1 MYYSLP
7 TDLQLIPIH
16 RISPST
22 FCAFKKCTLHGTLAM
37 SKIPKMLPS
46 SPNAYIGSI
55 IHETIKMA
63 KEGKISEKNDFE
75 SIWSELV
82 DKKEKA
88 MAKSWIE
95 KHLVPIKK
103 YSTDYEVK
111 KLLCKKFINNL
122 SLEKQKLRQYSSISE
137 KFILQRRNEIWLQST
152 DGKVGGYVDT
162 IIPTENG
169 DIIID
174 YKTGKYIEEPSG
186 KNDPTVK
193 EEYEIQLKL
202 YSSLYNLEY
211 GKWPVSLKIAG
222 IDGTS
227 AEVNFTITEC
237 EVMLREAIKILN
249 YANNIITKRDLTKSE
264 KLKELSSP
272 KPENCKFCQYR
283 PGCKSYLEIMPQNII
298 SEKKWPIDVSGTIM
312 DRKILGNGNLFIKLS
327 LDAEP
332 SKIISIRNLSI
343 ERHPALNNIGNKVVM
358 FSLLADYGEKKY
370 QEGLLTTSYQSS

>member
-1 MYYSLP
+1 
-7 TDLQLIPIH
+7 
-16 RISPST
+16 
-22 FCAFKKCTLHGTLAM
+22 
-37 SKIPKMLPS
+37 
-46 SPNAYIGSI
+46 
-55 IHETIKMA
+55 MA
-63 KEGKISEKNDFE
+63 KEGKISEKRDFE

-122 SLEKQKLRQYSSISE
+122 FLEKQKLGQYSSISE
-137 KFILQRRNEIWLQST
+137 KFILQSRNEIWLQST

-169 DIIID
+169 DMIID

-186 KNDPTVK
+186 RNDPKVK

-202 YSSLYNLEY
+202 YSSLYNSEC

-249 YANNIITKRDLTKSE
+249 YANDIITKRGLTKPE

-272 KPENCKFCQYR
+272 NPENCKFCQYR
-283 PGCKSYLEIMPQNII
+283 PGCKSYLEIMPQNIM